1 MSSDGL
7 GQVLDRLRVQ
17 AMTFQAGP
25 VCGVTRYDEARGV
38 GFVHILREGRMVMTY
53 TDSDGGARR
62 HALDEPTLLFFPRPL
77 SHGFI
82 HASERGSELF
92 CAKLRFDGGAAHPL
106 ARALPPV
113 LAVPLARLPM
123 LDHTLALLF
132 DEEARIVRGQR
143 VLADRLFEV
152 LLIQLLRWL
161 QDSAGS
167 QPLPPGLLAGLAHP
181 KLALALTGM
190 HESPGEAWTL
200 DSLAAR
206 AGMSRSGFAASF
218 HDVLGETPADYLAQW
233 RIELAK
239 QALLRGEALKRIALD
254 SGYGSSSAL
263 SRAFAAWVGQAP
275 RAWLAAQRPLRQAAR

>member
-25 VCGVTRYDEARGV
+25 VCGVTRYDESRGV

-53 TDSDGGARR
+53 ADADGVAQR

-77 SHGFI
+77 THGFI
-82 HASERGSELF
+82 QASERGSELF
-92 CAKLRFDGGAAHPL
+92 CAKLRFEGGAAHPL

-123 LDHTLALLF
+123 LSHTLALLF
-132 DEEARIVRGQR
+132 DEGSRIMQGQR

-152 LLIQLLRWL
+152 LLIQLLRWMRE
-161 QDSAGS
+161 DARA
-167 QPLPPGLLAGLAHP
+167 PELPAGLLAGLAHP
-181 KLALALTGM
+181 KLAQALSAM
-190 HESPGEAWTL
+190 HEQPSEPWTL
-200 DSLAAR
+200 DGLAGR
-206 AGMSRSGFAASF
+206 AGMSRSSFAASF
-218 HDVLGETPADYLAQW
+218 HEVLGETPADYLAQW

-254 SGYGSSSAL
+254 TGYGSSSAL
-263 SRAFAAWVGQAP
+263 SRAFASRVGQAP
-275 RAWLAAQRPLRQAAR
+275 RAWLAVQRPALRPAG